1 MKKLL
6 AILLA
11 VLMVMSLA
19 ACGSEKADDEK
30 DEPKKESTTSAADVE
45 DDVVV
50 EEEEEEIPS
59 YEPAIDIFCDILL
72 GDVTDLEKTL
82 PEEVWLVA
90 AKGLDTDKQGAIDE
104 LASSF
109 VMLDG
114 IFTSMEYEVV
124 SEKDAA
130 DEIEDIQEFLAGYGL
145 ETEIEAAYVLELSWK
160 YEMSE
165 TYEGEDD
172 GEDETAYAIL
182 VDGEW
187 YLLSE
192 TYEWYVLS

>member
-50 EEEEEEIPS
+50 EEEEEELPS
-59 YEPAIDIFCDILL
+59 YDPALDIYCDLLL
-72 GDVTDLEKTL
+72 GDTTDIEKTL

-90 AKGLDTDKQGAIDE
+90 AENLEMTKEDTVAE
-104 LASSF
+104 LASAF
-109 VMLDG
+109 AIYEG
-114 IFTSMEYEVV
+114 IFLDATYEVV
-124 SEKDAA
+124 SEEDAA
-130 DEIEDIQEFLAGYGL
+130 EEIADIQDYLADNSL
-145 ETEIEAAYVLELSWK
+145 ESEIEAAYALELTW
-160 YEMSE
+160 
-165 TYEGEDD
+165 TCDA
-172 GEDETAYAIL
+172 DETLGVEDQTVEEKVYVIF

-187 YLLSE
+187 YVLVE
-192 TYEWYVLS
+192 TYDWYVLS

>member
-130 DEIEDIQEFLAGYGL
+130 DEIEDIQEFLADYGL

-165 TYEGEDD
+165 TYDAEDD
-172 GEDETAYAIL
+172 GEEETAYAIL

>member
-30 DEPKKESTTSAADVE
+30 DEPKKESTTTAADVE